1 MDARGSDRA
10 PDARSTVPGA
20 RRGPGPTAV
29 LWLHRSGRLVTALL
43 AGWGV
48 YHLVLEDVDDGG
60 RLVWAF
66 VPVWALSAYVLLP
79 SLNRVLTGL
88 YVPHYFIGRA
98 RTADGLLGDPVN
110 LAVTGSPE
118 RLAAAMRAAGW
129 TAADPLTPATAW
141 HISRA
146 AVLHRSYP
154 AAPVSPLYVF
164 GRRQALAFEREVADS
179 PAQRHHVRFW
189 VCPPGWRL
197 PGGALVDLVGAATF
211 DRRVGL
217 SLFTLQ
223 VTHKVAARTDAERDL
238 VVAALRSAGA
248 RVHVLRNFSSGY
260 HARNGGGDSI
270 ETDGHLPV
278 LDVRAAPPAE
288 RPGVGPM
295 ADESPVRPP
304 RRAGP
309 AQTYGRLFGAGE
321 STDRTVYFSDA
332 VFAIAMTLLV
342 LELILPGDLPP
353 ERLEPAL
360 RAHLPQFLAYVLSF
374 AVIGTAWMSHHRRFT
389 VIRRIDGRLQWLN
402 LLSLFFIALLPMPT
416 SLLSDYGGSGS
427 PWPAALYAAVSA
439 AVYASLNLVWA
450 HAWHAGLMAP
460 EVDAGLYRYVLRGL
474 LPAPV
479 VFALSIPVAF
489 WDPGLAAWSWLLIV
503 PVSAADGWWLRRSTA
518 VDSASG

>member
-1 MDARGSDRA
+1 MIRGPVGGPGSWPSPVPPPWLAWGHTGPGVRCSTGGEDGQVDARGSDRA
-10 PDARSTVPGA
+10 PDARSTGPGA

-29 LWLHRSGRLVTALL
+29 LWLHRSGRLATALL

-48 YHLVLEDVDDGG
+48 YHLVLEDVDDEG

-79 SLNRVLTGL
+79 FLNRVLTGL

-129 TAADPLTPATAW
+129 TPADPLTPATAW
-141 HISRA
+141 HIARA

-223 VTHKVAARTDAERDL
+223 VTHKVAERTDAERDL
-238 VVAALRSAGA
+238 VVTALRSAGA

-260 HARNGGGDSI
+260 HARNGGGDAI

-278 LDVRAAPPAE
+278 LDVRAAPRAAQPAE
-288 RPGVGPM
+288 RTGGGPG
-295 ADESPVRPP
+295 
-304 RRAGP
+304 
-309 AQTYGRLFGAGE
+309 GR
-321 STDRTVYFSDA
+321 
-332 VFAIAMTLLV
+332 
-342 LELILPGDLPP
+342 
-353 ERLEPAL
+353 
-360 RAHLPQFLAYVLSF
+360 
-374 AVIGTAWMSHHRRFT
+374 
-389 VIRRIDGRLQWLN
+389 
-402 LLSLFFIALLPMPT
+402 
-416 SLLSDYGGSGS
+416 
-427 PWPAALYAAVSA
+427 
-439 AVYASLNLVWA
+439 
-450 HAWHAGLMAP
+450 
-460 EVDAGLYRYVLRGL
+460 
-474 LPAPV
+474 
-479 VFALSIPVAF
+479 
-489 WDPGLAAWSWLLIV
+489 
-503 PVSAADGWWLRRSTA
+503 
-518 VDSASG
+518 